1 MFGNKELCDRKEMIN
16 YTNKFTK
23 LTDKVLKENKEYF
36 LILDEIKKN
45 DIQKLKIKILK
56 DYDLSY
62 EQSHFDLSKIFEN
75 HIKEFI
81 LNKKEK
87 FSINTNILK
96 NISKQVEIDYLL
108 KKISKTKA
116 QFYNSISSALIYYG
130 IYRENKIVSF
140 QDEDFWKELIKKL
153 YLLNLMNT
161 HLFIDCCNDDKY
173 TLNHPDFNQLP
184 RLIEAKKNIEEKLK
198 EEIDIIDTIVVF
210 KKGQEE
216 RIVKKIEKK
225 LSQLH
230 LFNFLRFI
238 FNLYEDNKRKHN
250 IELTIP
256 YKYIVNILVKN
267 ISKSKHK
274 NNDKKKIANTL
285 ILLNSFISLYQ
296 LKENKFDNMHIT
308 EHSLVEHLKKQVLYT
323 NFYPIY
329 ALKTNTLIDYIEYIV
344 KPSIQEELFFN
355 KFGFSFKDLV
365 DFFQLLDTQTDNI
378 VIFDKGNIQNNELK
392 ILELFSIN
400 ANDVNQNY
408 TSISNLANNRNIFTM
423 NPIIKYKDEFY
434 VIGFKYFKM
443 NFYNTLVE
451 KIRINLDKKVN
462 DKIGKN
468 VEHLVENIFQ
478 EKQSNYNYE
487 IFLGDYKISKKIK
500 FESDLILRDDK
511 NITLIEIKNKY
522 LTGKSF
528 SASKEN
534 ILKDLIFSFVT
545 SQKQLLIHEQNLK
558 NYKSLKFIKDKRE
571 LIYENQNIVKISVS
585 TNNWFNIMNNIPQ
598 TLLLSLIKLRF
609 NIKEDKTYENKKDFI
624 KANKYLDEL
633 QKVITELYKNENFD
647 MRIVLNQTL
656 FLPLELIVDKYND
669 NNFIECLKSLVGMK
683 MNTDNIM
690 NIYDYCQY
698 LESHNKA

>member
-1 MFGNKELCDRKEMIN
+1 
-16 YTNKFTK
+16 
-23 LTDKVLKENKEYF
+23 
-36 LILDEIKKN
+36 
-45 DIQKLKIKILK
+45 
-56 DYDLSY
+56 
-62 EQSHFDLSKIFEN
+62 
-75 HIKEFI
+75 
-81 LNKKEK
+81 
-87 FSINTNILK
+87 
-96 NISKQVEIDYLL
+96 
-108 KKISKTKA
+108 
-116 QFYNSISSALIYYG
+116 
-130 IYRENKIVSF
+130 
-140 QDEDFWKELIKKL
+140 
-153 YLLNLMNT
+153 
-161 HLFIDCCNDDKY
+161 
-173 TLNHPDFNQLP
+173 
-184 RLIEAKKNIEEKLK
+184 
-198 EEIDIIDTIVVF
+198 
-210 KKGQEE
+210 
-216 RIVKKIEKK
+216 
-225 LSQLH
+225 
-230 LFNFLRFI
+230 
-238 FNLYEDNKRKHN
+238 
-250 IELTIP
+250 
-256 YKYIVNILVKN
+256 
-267 ISKSKHK
+267 
-274 NNDKKKIANTL
+274 
-285 ILLNSFISLYQ
+285 
-296 LKENKFDNMHIT
+296 
-308 EHSLVEHLKKQVLYT
+308 
-323 NFYPIY
+323 
-329 ALKTNTLIDYIEYIV
+329 
-344 KPSIQEELFFN
+344 
-355 KFGFSFKDLV
+355 
-365 DFFQLLDTQTDNI
+365 
-378 VIFDKGNIQNNELK
+378 
-392 ILELFSIN
+392 
-400 ANDVNQNY
+400 
-408 TSISNLANNRNIFTM
+408 M

-528 SASKEN
+528 SASKVN

-545 SQKQLLIHEQNLK
+545 SQKQLLKHEQNLQ
-558 NYKSLKFIKDKRE
+558 NYKSLKFIEDKRE

-609 NIKEDKTYENKKDFI
+609 NIEEDKTYENKKDFI

-633 QKVITELYKNENFD
+633 QEVITELYQNENFD
-647 MRIVLNQTL
+647 MRIILNQTL